1 MWKPERPDRAGNYNA
16 DQLPRKMINSSSF
29 KQNRSTSRLPQS
41 GQRGQALVFIII
53 VVAVIGGGL
62 LFLISMRK
70 DAKAEGERFVRQVI
84 ERCAFQHDVKFLHS
98 NVASDRRLAV
108 PPAMD
113 DQFIYYLAQL
123 GVPDRNYTLTGQLE
137 FDHYFGSPHGSY
149 QAILTYP
156 NQHATI
162 SVTIARPSGI
172 WLVTDF
178 GVTYERPPG

>member
-1 MWKPERPDRAGNYNA
+1 MPTN
-16 DQLPRKMINSSSF
+16 LSRKMTNSSSL
-29 KQNRSTSRLPQS
+29 KRSRSAIPLPQA

-53 VVAVIGGGL
+53 VIAVIAGGL
-62 LFLISMRK
+62 FFLMSMRK
-70 DAKAEGERFVRQVI
+70 DAKVEGERFARQVI
-84 ERCAFQHDVKFLHS
+84 ERCAFQHDAKFLRAT
-98 NVASDRRLAV
+98 VMSDR
-108 PPAMD
+108 PPTMG
-113 DQFIYYLAQL
+113 DQFIYYLTNL

-156 NQHATI
+156 NQHATV

-178 GVTYERPPG
+178 GVTYERPPQ